1 MFRSKESCCQLRY
14 HCQQEEIKKAY
25 KLIEALIQEN
35 ALLREVLEDSD
46 IDVPLR

>member
-1 MFRSKESCCQLRY
+1 MFKSKESCCQLRY
-14 HCQQEEIKKAY
+14 HRQQEEIKKAY